1 MTLLDTYRDA
11 LIVGPDVKE
20 LPKPEP
26 LIEGMLDRNSTTFL
40 FGPSGCGK
48 TFVALD
54 WAMHVATNTW
64 WNGAYV
70 EPGKVLYVVAE
81 GVTGFGQRVEA
92 WEKHHPCIAP
102 AALMCLPMATNLFRP
117 GPGGETAMEQL
128 AAELEP
134 ELIVFDTLSKC
145 WVGAEENSARDMGI
159 VLDRLERVRR
169 ASGATILG
177 LHHTGK
183 DETRGLRGSID
194 KSKNHAGEGRADL
207 RMIVSA
213 ESMVLVPSDR
223 VDDSDELTKAD
234 TQALEVLTEIAVDGG
249 VAASV
254 WLKSCEQP
262 DRTHYRARGRLLKA
276 GLVHNVG
283 TEKQPRYAVTATAK
297 PLPSTANG
305 STATTATPLWSGSVA
320 AGSER
325 DRTRVAAAEA
335 YE

>member
-1 MTLLDTYRDA
+1 
-11 LIVGPDVKE
+11 
-20 LPKPEP
+20 
-26 LIEGMLDRNSTTFL
+26 
-40 FGPSGCGK
+40 
-48 TFVALD
+48 
-54 WAMHVATNTW
+54 
-64 WNGAYV
+64 
-70 EPGKVLYVVAE
+70 
-81 GVTGFGQRVEA
+81 
-92 WEKHHPCIAP
+92 
-102 AALMCLPMATNLFRP
+102 
-117 GPGGETAMEQL
+117 
-128 AAELEP
+128 
-134 ELIVFDTLSKC
+134 
-145 WVGAEENSARDMGI
+145 MGI

-183 DETRGLRGSID
+183 DETRGLRGSSALLGGVENTIKCVGAEGRITLSID